1 MEMLYH
7 SVSDLIRLSNE
18 HQIPLWKVVLLAD
31 VQERQVTEEE
41 SFETMRQMYQAMR
54 QADQEYDGLIV
65 SASGMAGGD
74 GEKLHAYNAS
84 GRSLAGGYMG
94 LVMEKA
100 VKMGESNAC
109 MKRIVAAPTAGACG
123 VIPAVF
129 LSYEEY
135 CKEEEERMVEALFVS
150 AGIGAVI
157 AENAS
162 IAGASG
168 GCQAEIGSASAM
180 AAGGLAYLQGG
191 DAECIAN
198 ATAFALK
205 NMLGLTCDPVCGL
218 VEVPCIKRNSAGAVN
233 AAASAQMAMAGIKSA
248 IPVDEVIDS
257 MRRIGNA
264 LPAALRETSEGGL
277 AVTESARKIAERM
290 GKKEHI
296 SEESRGSSE
305 NRKNQ
310 TARDCAAYQS
320 CQGC

>member
-1 MEMLYH
+1 MYRSLEEICKEAAATGC
-7 SVSDLIRLSNE
+7 SFWELIQKDDCR
-18 HQIPLWKVVLLAD
+18 
-31 VQERQVTEEE
+31 ERQIAQEE
-41 SFETMRQMYQAMR
+41 SFVQLQRMYQAMKE
-54 QADQEYDGLIV
+54 ADQDYDETLHSRSGLV
-65 SASGMAGGD
+65 GTDGG
-74 GEKLHAYNAS
+74 KLEHYVDQNEPICGDFL
-84 GRSLAGGYMG
+84 GR
-94 LVMEKA
+94 VMEKA

-135 CKEEEERMVEALFVS
+135 CKETENRMVEALFVS

-198 ATAFALK
+198 AAAFALK

-233 AAASAQMAMAGIKSA
+233 AAVSAQMAMAGIKSA
-248 IPVDEVIDS
+248 IPADEVVDS

-296 SEESRGSSE
+296 AKKTREGNE
-305 NRKNQ
+305 NQ
-310 TARDCAAYQS
+310 
-320 CQGC
+320 